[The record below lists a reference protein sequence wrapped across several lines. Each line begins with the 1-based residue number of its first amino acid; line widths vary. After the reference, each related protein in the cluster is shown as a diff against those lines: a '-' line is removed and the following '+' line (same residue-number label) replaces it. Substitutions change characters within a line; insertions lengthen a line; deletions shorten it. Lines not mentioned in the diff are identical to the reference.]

1 MKKYWITGG
10 IILVIVL
17 LVIANIAK
25 KDKGVEV
32 MAEKVLR
39 GTVQQKVT
47 GSGQIKPA
55 VEVKV
60 SAQVA
65 GKIIRIYVKEGDH
78 VKKGQLLVELDP
90 QKYKA
95 SVERAQSSLLAAK
108 ANEKKAKSDL
118 ERTQELYK
126 KHLISAADLEAA
138 EANYEAAVS
147 NRMQAEASL
156 KEAQD
161 ALDKTMLYAS
171 IDGVVTKINKEQ
183 GEMTLGAQFQEDVI
197 LIVSDLSVMEAVV
210 EVDEN
215 DVVNINKGDSAIV
228 EVDAFPDTTY
238 HGIVTKIA
246 HSAITKGLGT
256 AEQVTNFEVTVT
268 LDNPDPRFR
277 PGMST
282 TVDILTKRLDNVL
295 KVPIQAVTVRSEDE
309 IEKALNKNS
318 KTRDKKKSTKKE
330 SLAEKKQKMKEVV
343 FIIKDGKAVL
353 RPVKLGISDDTH
365 YAVLSGLNEGDEVI
379 TGPFRLLNKT
389 LKDGQAVRIKN
400 KKRNKR

>member
-1 MKKYWITGG
+1 MKKYLITGG
-10 IILVIVL
+10 IALIVILIV
-17 LVIANIAK
+17 VANIMR

-32 MAEKVLR
+32 ITEKVVY
-39 GTVQQKVT
+39 GVVQQKVT

-55 VEVKV
+55 VQVKV

-65 GKIIRIYVKEGDH
+65 GKIIKIYVKEGDH

-90 QKYKA
+90 QKYQA

-118 ERTQELYK
+118 MRTKELYS
-126 KHLISAADLEAA
+126 KHLVSEADLEAA

-156 KEAQD
+156 KEAED
-161 ALDKTMLYAS
+161 ALDKTKLFAS
-171 IDGVVTKINKEQ
+171 MDGVVTKVNKEV

-197 LIVSDLSVMEAVV
+197 LVVSDLSVMEAVV

-215 DVVNINKGDSAIV
+215 DVVNIQVGDSAIV
-228 EVDAFPDTTY
+228 EVDAFPDTTFR
-238 HGIVTKIA
+238 GVVTKIA

-268 LDNPDPRFR
+268 LEHPDPRFR

-282 TVDILTKRLDNVL
+282 TVDILTKRLDHVL
-295 KVPIQAVTVRSEDE
+295 KVPIQAVTVRSKDE
-309 IEKALNKNS
+309 IERALNKKTKPEKAPS
-318 KTRDKKKSTKKE
+318 KDEEKSL
-330 SLAEKKQKMKEVV
+330 SEKKNEMREVV
-343 FIIKDGKAVL
+343 FIVKNNKAVL

-365 YAVLSGLNEGDEVI
+365 YAVLSGLHEGDEVI

-389 LKDGQAVRIKN
+389 LKNGQLVRVKN
-400 KKRNKR
+400 KKRNGR

>member
-171 IDGVVTKINKEQ
+171 IDGVVTKVNKEQ

>member
-1 MKKYWITGG
+1 MKKYLIAGG
-10 IILVIVL
+10 IALILVLIV
-17 LVIANIAK
+17 VANIMK

-32 MAEKVLR
+32 MTEKVTY

-65 GKIIRIYVKEGDH
+65 GKIIHIYVKEGDL

-95 SVERAQSSLLAAK
+95 SVSRAQSSLLAAK

-118 ERTQELYK
+118 DRTKELYK
-126 KHLISAADLEAA
+126 KHLVSEADLEAA

-147 NRMQAEASL
+147 NRLQAEASL
-156 KEAQD
+156 REAQD
-161 ALDKTMLYAS
+161 ALDKTQLYAS
-171 IDGVVTKINKEQ
+171 MDGMVTKLNKEE

-197 LIVSDLSVMEAVV
+197 LVVSDLSVMEAVV

-215 DVVNINKGDSAIV
+215 DVINIKKGDSAIV
-228 EVDAFPDTTY
+228 DVDAFPDTSFK
-238 HGIVTKIA
+238 GVVTKIA

-268 LDNPDPRFR
+268 VQHPDPRFR

-295 KVPIQAVTVRSEDE
+295 KVPIQAVTVRSKDE
-309 IEKALNKNS
+309 IKNAKNKKIRKKAKVQEEEKS
-318 KTRDKKKSTKKE
+318 P
-330 SLAEKKQKMKEVV
+330 AEKKSEMKEVV
-343 FIIKDGKAVL
+343 FIVKKGKAAL
-353 RPVKLGISDDTH
+353 RPVTLGISDDTH
-365 YAVLSGLNEGDEVI
+365 YAVLRGLKEGDEVI

-389 LKDGQAVRIKN
+389 LKDGQPVRIKN
-400 KKRNKR
+400 KKRNEK

>member
-1 MKKYWITGG
+1 MKKYLIAGG
-10 IILVIVL
+10 IALILVLIV
-17 LVIANIAK
+17 VANIMK

-32 MAEKVLR
+32 MTEKVTY

-65 GKIIRIYVKEGDH
+65 GKIIHIYVKEGDL

-95 SVERAQSSLLAAK
+95 SVSRAQSSLLAAK

-118 ERTQELYK
+118 DRTKELYK
-126 KHLISAADLEAA
+126 KHLVSEADLEAA

-147 NRMQAEASL
+147 NRLQAEASL
-156 KEAQD
+156 REAQD
-161 ALDKTMLYAS
+161 ALDKTQLYAS
-171 IDGVVTKINKEQ
+171 MDGMVTKLNKEE

-197 LIVSDLSVMEAVV
+197 LVVSDLSVMEAVV

-215 DVVNINKGDSAIV
+215 DVINIKKGDSAIV
-228 EVDAFPDTTY
+228 DVDAFPDTSFK
-238 HGIVTKIA
+238 GVVTKIA

-268 LDNPDPRFR
+268 VQHPDLRFR

-295 KVPIQAVTVRSEDE
+295 KVPIQAVTVRSKDE
-309 IEKALNKNS
+309 IKNAKNKKIRKKAKVQEEEKS
-318 KTRDKKKSTKKE
+318 P
-330 SLAEKKQKMKEVV
+330 AEKKSEMKEVV
-343 FIIKDGKAVL
+343 FIVKKGKAAL
-353 RPVKLGISDDTH
+353 RPVTLGISDDTH
-365 YAVLSGLNEGDEVI
+365 YAVLRGLKEGDEVI

-389 LKDGQAVRIKN
+389 LKDGQPVRIKN
-400 KKRNKR
+400 KKRNEK

>member
-10 IILVIVL
+10 IILIIVL

-25 KDKGVEV
+25 KDKGTEV
-32 MAEKVLR
+32 MAEKVVR

-55 VEVKV
+55 VQVKV

-65 GKIIRIYVKEGDH
+65 GKIIRIYVKEGDQ

-118 ERTQELYK
+118 DRTKELYQ
-126 KHLISAADLEAA
+126 KHLISEADLEAA

-147 NRMQAEASL
+147 NRLQAEASL

-161 ALDKTMLYAS
+161 ALDKTMLYSS
-171 IDGVVTKINKEQ
+171 IDGVVTKVNKEE

-197 LIVSDLSVMEAVV
+197 LVVSDLSVMEAVV

-215 DVVNINKGDSAIV
+215 DVVNIKTGDSAVV

-238 HGIVTKIA
+238 RGVVTKIA

-268 LDNPDPRFR
+268 LDNPDPRFL

-282 TVDILTKRLDNVL
+282 TVDILTERLDNVV
-295 KVPIQAVTVRSEDE
+295 KVPIQAVTVRSEED
-309 IEKALNKNS
+309 IERALNKG
-318 KTRDKKKSTKKE
+318 KKKRKNTKPE
-330 SLAEKKQKMKEVV
+330 EETFEEKKQKMKEVV

-353 RPVKLGISDDTH
+353 KPVKLGISDDTH
-365 YAVLSGLNEGDEVI
+365 YTVLSGLQAGDEVI
-379 TGPFRLLNKT
+379 TGPFRILNKT
-389 LKDGQAVRIKN
+389 LKDGLAVRVKN
-400 KKRNKR
+400 KKRNIR

>member
-10 IILVIVL
+10 IILIIVL

-25 KDKGVEV
+25 KDKGTEV
-32 MAEKVLR
+32 MAEKVVR

-55 VEVKV
+55 VQVKV

-65 GKIIRIYVKEGDH
+65 GKIIRIYVKEGDR
-78 VKKGQLLVELDP
+78 VKRGQLLVELDP

-118 ERTQELYK
+118 DRTKELYQ
-126 KHLISAADLEAA
+126 KHLISEADLEAA

-147 NRMQAEASL
+147 NRLQAEASL

-161 ALDKTMLYAS
+161 ALDKTMLYSS
-171 IDGVVTKINKEQ
+171 IDGVVTKVNKEE
-183 GEMTLGAQFQEDVI
+183 GEMTLGAQFQEDII
-197 LIVSDLSVMEAVV
+197 LVVSDLSVMEAVV

-215 DVVNINKGDSAIV
+215 DVVNIKTGDSAVV

-238 HGIVTKIA
+238 RGVVTKIA

-268 LDNPDPRFR
+268 LDNPDPRFL

-282 TVDILTKRLDNVL
+282 TVDILTKRLDNVV
-295 KVPIQAVTVRSEDE
+295 KVPIQAVTVRSEED
-309 IEKALNKNS
+309 IERALNKGK
-318 KTRDKKKSTKKE
+318 KTGENTKSEEETFE
-330 SLAEKKQKMKEVV
+330 EKKQKMKEVV
-343 FIIKDGKAVL
+343 FIIKDGKAAL

-365 YAVLSGLNEGDEVI
+365 YAVLSGLKAGELVI
-379 TGPFRLLNKT
+379 TGPFRILNKT
-389 LKDGQAVRIKN
+389 LRDGMPVRVKN